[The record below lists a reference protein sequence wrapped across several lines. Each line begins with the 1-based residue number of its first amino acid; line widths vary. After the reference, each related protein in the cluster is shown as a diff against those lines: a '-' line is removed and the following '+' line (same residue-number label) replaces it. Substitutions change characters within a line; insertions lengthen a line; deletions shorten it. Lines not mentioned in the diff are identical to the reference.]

1 MTSAGEMAP
10 GAVGDRAGRMCATIG
25 CEAILPTGSPRM
37 ALYCRRCRLVL
48 EAIYDGGEV
57 WDASLRALG
66 ELAADIEFVPPYPAA
81 LPCVGCSFPRA
92 ALPGVVW
99 CSPKCQRSIRSFV
112 HRGLRLANLGGVV
125 LPEKMWRHLRGLG
138 GGTYRERRLRLG
150 VIGALLMPL
159 DAGRSRSARAGVAT
173 RRGLP
178 SPEDGLALRDL
189 IRSMT
194 PRIRT
199 FT

>member
-1 MTSAGEMAP
+1 MAP
-10 GAVGDRAGRMCATIG
+10 GAVGDQSGRMCATIG
-25 CEAILPTGSPRM
+25 CEAILPIGSPTM
-37 ALYCRRCRLVL
+37 ALYCQRCRVVL
-48 EAIYDGGEV
+48 QAIYDGGEV
-57 WDASLRALG
+57 WSASLRALK
-66 ELAADIEFVPPYPAA
+66 ELEGDLHFVPPYPAV
-81 LPCVGCSFPRA
+81 PCVGCSFPRA
-92 ALPGVVW
+92 ALPGFVW

-112 HRGLRLANLGGVV
+112 HRGLRLVNLGGIV

-159 DAGRSRSARAGVAT
+159 DVGRSRSARAGVAA

-178 SPEDGLALRDL
+178 PPNDGLELRDL
-189 IRSMT
+189 IRSMA
-194 PRIRT
+194 PKIRT